1 VTFLMASSL
10 FIIAPIYM
18 SYNGIAVKIV
28 PAYTK
33 IAFALRQK
41 RF

>member
-1 VTFLMASSL
+1 
-10 FIIAPIYM
+10 M